1 MTILCMTK
9 AKNPKSHQQG
19 NDRTAQIQNK
29 PQSLFSKC
37 QQVKKQLNKNNNK
50 KNLSNQLPD
59 NTCIFD
65 LIIRR
70 GEIHN
75 L

>member
-9 AKNPKSHQQG
+9 AKHPKSHQQG

-37 QQVKKQLNKNNNK
+37 QQVKKQLNKNNNNK
-50 KNLSNQLPD
+50 ILVINYQI